1 MSKFIFVTGG
11 VMSSLGKGIF
21 AASLGRILLDEGF
34 SVTILKMDPY
44 LNVDAGVQNPFEHGE
59 VFVTEDGAETDLDL
73 GHYERFLN
81 QNLHRMNN
89 ITSGQVYLSVIEKE
103 RKGEYLGHTV
113 QIIPHLTGE
122 IRSRVTKVAEASKA
136 DFVIVEVGG
145 TVGDIEGLP
154 FLEAIREFWAE
165 DPANSIFAH
174 LTYVPYLET
183 TDELKTK
190 PTQHSVG
197 ELRKIGIQPTLV
209 VARGVKELPVDQK
222 RKVALFCG
230 VPADHVISLPNLTSV
245 YKVPNYLQEQR
256 VGHLVL
262 SAFGMASRT
271 AETETPWVRFTWTI
285 DQAKTPRRLAIV
297 GKYVQLNDAYLSLR
311 EALHH
316 GAWATGCDL
325 HIDLVDSEDVEKQ
338 GTRLLD
344 EGKYDGILVP
354 GGFGKRGIEGMILAA
369 GYART
374 HNLPYLG
381 ICLGMQV
388 ASIEFARNVL
398 GITEANSQ
406 EFKPDAKDLVI
417 YLMPSQK
424 GVQKLGGTMRLGVYE
439 NTITP
444 GSRVE
449 EAYGA
454 STLSE
459 RHRHR
464 YEFNNDYRAAF
475 EEHGMRVAAVYP
487 QEDLVEALELKG
499 HPFFVGVQFHP
510 ELSSKPLQ
518 PGPLFVAFVKA
529 MLAHEG

>member
-1 MSKFIFVTGG
+1 
-11 VMSSLGKGIF
+11 
-21 AASLGRILLDEGF
+21 
-34 SVTILKMDPY
+34 
-44 LNVDAGVQNPFEHGE
+44 
-59 VFVTEDGAETDLDL
+59 
-73 GHYERFLN
+73 
-81 QNLHRMNN
+81 
-89 ITSGQVYLSVIEKE
+89 
-103 RKGEYLGHTV
+103 
-113 QIIPHLTGE
+113 
-122 IRSRVTKVAEASKA
+122 
-136 DFVIVEVGG
+136 
-145 TVGDIEGLP
+145 
-154 FLEAIREFWAE
+154 
-165 DPANSIFAH
+165 
-174 LTYVPYLET
+174 
-183 TDELKTK
+183 
-190 PTQHSVG
+190 
-197 ELRKIGIQPTLV
+197 
-209 VARGVKELPVDQK
+209 
-222 RKVALFCG
+222 
-230 VPADHVISLPNLTSV
+230 
-245 YKVPNYLQEQR
+245 
-256 VGHLVL
+256 
-262 SAFGMASRT
+262 MAPRT

-297 GKYVQLNDAYLSLR
+297 GKYIRLNDAYLSLR

-316 GAWATGCDL
+316 GAWATRCDL
-325 HIDLVDSEDVEKQ
+325 HIDLVDSEDVERQ

-344 EGKYDGILVP
+344 EGRYDGILVP

-398 GITEANSQ
+398 GIADADSQ

-475 EEHGMRVAAVYP
+475 EEHGMRVAAVY
-487 QEDLVEALELKG
+487 QEEDLVESLELED

-529 MLAHEG
+529 MLAHEE

>member
-21 AASLGRILLDEGF
+21 SASLGRILLDEGF

-89 ITSGQVYLSVIEKE
+89 VTSGQVYLSVIEKE

-122 IRSRVTKVAEASKA
+122 IRSRITKVAEESKA

-209 VARGVKELPVDQK
+209 VARGIKELPIEQK

-262 SAFGMASRT
+262 SAFGIAPRR

-285 DQAKTPRRLAIV
+285 DRAKTQRTMAIV

-316 GAWATGCDL
+316 AAWATGCDL
-325 HIDLVDSEDVEKQ
+325 HIDLIDSEEVEKQ
-338 GTRLLD
+338 GIRLL
-344 EGKYDGILVP
+344 EAGRYDGILVP

-374 HNLPYLG
+374 HNLPYVG

-398 GITEANSQ
+398 GITGANSQ
-406 EFKPDAKDLVI
+406 EFEPGVKDPVI

-439 NTITP
+439 NTIVP
-444 GSRVE
+444 GTKVE
-449 EAYGA
+449 QAYGA

-464 YEFNNDYRAAF
+464 YEFNNAYRAAF

-487 QEDLVEALELKG
+487 EEDLVEAVELTD

-518 PGPLFVAFVKA
+518 PGPLFVAFLKA
-529 MLAHEG
+529 MLGHAG

>member
-1 MSKFIFVTGG
+1 MSKYIFVTGG

-21 AASLGRILLDEGF
+21 SASLGRILLDEGF

-89 ITSGQVYLSVIEKE
+89 VTSGQVYLSVIEKE

-122 IRSRVTKVAEASKA
+122 IRSRITKVADASGA

-209 VARGVKELPVDQK
+209 VARGIKELPADQK

-230 VPADHVISLPNLTSV
+230 VPADHVISLPNLSSV

-262 SAFGMASRT
+262 SSFGIAPRR

-285 DQAKTPRRLAIV
+285 DRAATRRTMAIV

-316 GAWATGCDL
+316 AAWATGCDL
-325 HIDLVDSEDVEKQ
+325 HIDLIDSEDVEKQ
-338 GTRLLD
+338 GMRLLD
-344 EGKYDGILVP
+344 AGGYDGILVP

-369 GYART
+369 EYART
-374 HNLPYLG
+374 RRLPYLG

-398 GITEANSQ
+398 GVAGANSQ
-406 EFKPDAKDLVI
+406 EFDPTVKDPVI

-424 GVQKLGGTMRLGVYE
+424 GVQRLGGTMRLGAYE

-444 GSRVE
+444 GTGVE

-464 YEFNNDYRAAF
+464 YEFNNGYRSAF
-475 EEHGMRVAAVYP
+475 EEHGMRIAAIYP
-487 QEDLVEALELKG
+487 EEDLVEAIELSG
-499 HPFFVGVQFHP
+499 HPFYIGVQFHP

-518 PGPLFVAFVKA
+518 PSPLFVAFVKA
-529 MLAHEG
+529 ILGHAD